1 MRSSKLSLVIHK
13 TARSA
18 TQDRGQYQRAVWAY
32 RPSTRS
38 NGALSRNSS
47 GRLKNSP
54 GTLRRLARSLITLS
68 MPLSAGDLHRLD
80 VQAFFGEEA
89 HVLGDP
95 DGQMGDGRR
104 SAIVNAPQLLP
115 GGRLLGQERDPQE
128 RDSKDGRLDL

>member
-1 MRSSKLSLVIHK
+1 VIHE

-18 TQDRGQYQRAVWAY
+18 TQDRGQYQRAVWTY

-47 GRLKNSP
+47 GRLKDSL
-54 GTLRRLARSLITLS
+54 GTLRRLARSLSTLS
-68 MPLSAGDLHRLD
+68 MPLSAADLHRLD

-89 HVLGDP
+89 RVLGDP

-115 GGRLLGQERDPQE
+115 GGRLWAKSAIPKNVIQKMADWIF
-128 RDSKDGRLDL
+128 K